1 MRHALLAGL
10 ALCLAT
16 AAQAQDYPAHVGT
29 VNDFAAVLAPAEHD
43 DLERRLAELER
54 ATSAEVAV
62 VTMPT
67 LNGRPLEEYATG
79 LFNAWGIGKQDRDMR
94 RIVG

>member
-1 MRHALLAGL
+1 MSRALLAGL

-16 AAQAQDYPAHVGT
+16 AAQAQDYPAHTGK
-29 VNDFAAVLAPAEHD
+29 VNDFAAVLAAADRD

-79 LFNAWGIGKQDRDMR
+79 LFNAWGIC
-94 RIVG
+94 